1 MLSGSCPRQ
10 SIPTD
15 WAVLFTAIE
24 AMVALWRFVLPEP
37 SRGHLQLGITA
48 QNNDV
53 VNASRFTRQMQND
66 PLSRRHAMDE
76 VFPVLAGVAVGLLSA
91 LVKSMSSKVILI
103 GLMGLVF
110 GVSASWISGELSIS
124 WTYLV
129 VDALQVIG
137 AAAMTALLVRIWHR
151 RGARLLVR

>member
-1 MLSGSCPRQ
+1 
-10 SIPTD
+10 
-15 WAVLFTAIE
+15 
-24 AMVALWRFVLPEP
+24 
-37 SRGHLQLGITA
+37 
-48 QNNDV
+48 
-53 VNASRFTRQMQND
+53 
-66 PLSRRHAMDE
+66 MDE
-76 VFPVLAGVAVGLLSA
+76 VFPVLAGVAVGFLSA

-129 VDALQVIG
+129 VDVVQVIG
-137 AAAMTALLVRIWHR
+137 AAAMTALLVRIWLR